1 MDVRS
6 FLMVSIEYKLLP
18 TYWPGGDWL
27 CGSCRQY
34 CCGGEFLWSEFV
46 VPNEAVGSQAEI

>member
-1 MDVRS
+1 MDVRR

-34 CCGGEFLWSEFV
+34 CCGGEFLWSELV